1 MKTTTTILFCI
12 LGVFLSLFSGYSI
25 AKAGRR
31 EGQPKATATRTR
43 KESLAFLKREQ
54 QFSGKL
60 VLQPY
65 DTEDQA
71 HLAAS
76 ERYLDASVLTKREV
90 AWRVYKKD
98 NQFFFTYPVVGKEG
112 SKFVGLPKKDTSN
125 GYEFVSAGHTH
136 FDGNYHFS
144 GQDWRLVT
152 QEKKSGNGIKLY
164 LANAKG
170 NVKSLTP
177 KMARKDWKR
186 NIRTMMTKSWSG
198 RPVASI

>member
-1 MKTTTTILFCI
+1 MKVTTGILFCI
-12 LGVFLSLFSGYSI
+12 LGVFLSLFSGYGM

-31 EGQPKATATRTR
+31 EGQPKATVSRTR
-43 KESLAFLKREQ
+43 KESLAFLEREQ

-98 NQFFFTYPVVGKEG
+98 DQFFFTYPVVGKEG
-112 SKFVGLPKKDTSN
+112 SKFVGLPKKATSE
-125 GYEFVSAGHTH
+125 GYDFVSAGHTH

-152 QEKKSGNGIKLY
+152 QEKKRGHGIKLY

-170 NVKSLTP
+170 NVKKLTP
-177 KMARKDWKR
+177 KMARKRWSK
-186 NIRTMMTKSWSG
+186 NIQSMMAKSWSG
-198 RPVASI
+198 RSIASI